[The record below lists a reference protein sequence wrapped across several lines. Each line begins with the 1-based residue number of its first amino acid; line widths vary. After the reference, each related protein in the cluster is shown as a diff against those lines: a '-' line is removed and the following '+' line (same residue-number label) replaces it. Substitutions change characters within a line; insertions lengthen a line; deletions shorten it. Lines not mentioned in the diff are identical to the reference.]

1 MVSQIVVS
9 LVKCL
14 RGDRILYGTKRT
26 DVFGLTMFIVIQ
38 NRVSNKL

>member
-14 RGDRILYGTKRT
+14 EETEFYMAPKRT